1 VIRRNFHGKEAI
13 HMARKLQ
20 WFGLAALAI
29 AITGCTSSDKY
40 QAVKL
45 ENESLRTQL
54 SDSESKANAARAQA
68 EAYQRQL
75 AALSDGNGS
84 QTALNANLIQ
94 QLSAKDAQL
103 AELTARYEQALNRQG
118 SAVAL
123 PAEVTNALN
132 TFAQQNPDLVDF
144 DQARGIVKFKT
155 DFTFATG
162 SNVVTEKAKT
172 AIQRFAQILNSEAAK
187 GYELMVAGHTDNT
200 PVVNPQTKTKHPDN
214 WYLSSHRAIA
224 VGEELSKHSI
234 NPQRIAVVGYADQ
247 RPIAANTTTEGK
259 AQNRRVE
266 VLILPSTVR
275 ASTVAKTSGKTG
287 TPSSKKDFNKDTT
300 VAQPDRGS
308 PLNK

>member
-1 VIRRNFHGKEAI
+1 
-13 HMARKLQ
+13 MARKLQ

-40 QAVKL
+40 TAVKL

-84 QTALNANLIQ
+84 QSALNANLIA
-94 QLSAKDAQL
+94 QLSAKDSQL
-103 AELTARYEQALNRQG
+103 ADLTARYEAALNRQG

-172 AIQRFAQILNSEAAK
+172 AIQRFAQILNSEA
-187 GYELMVAGHTDNT
+187 
-200 PVVNPQTKTKHPDN
+200 
-214 WYLSSHRAIA
+214 
-224 VGEELSKHSI
+224 
-234 NPQRIAVVGYADQ
+234 
-247 RPIAANTTTEGK
+247 
-259 AQNRRVE
+259 
-266 VLILPSTVR
+266 
-275 ASTVAKTSGKTG
+275 
-287 TPSSKKDFNKDTT
+287 
-300 VAQPDRGS
+300 
-308 PLNK
+308 